1 MLHFSRTRVFF
12 WGAPGLPLTV
22 TDRFRL
28 DGRTALV
35 TGAGRG
41 IGRACAIALA
51 QAGAEVWLIARTR
64 DEIEQAAAEIRAA
77 GGKAHAVACDVLS
90 AAEVKKVVMAMP
102 VLDVL
107 VNNAGSN
114 IPEPFV
120 EVSEAHLDRL
130 LDLNVRAA
138 FLVAQAAAKK
148 MLEAPERRQRGG
160 AILHMS
166 SQMGHVGAVNRT
178 VYCMTKHALEGL
190 TKAMAA
196 LGSFNYNAA
205 KAAVIMMTRSAALE
219 LAPHGIRVVSIA
231 PTFVETP
238 LYNQLAAAKPGFAQ
252 WVKERIPAG
261 GVGRAEDVASA
272 VVFAASPAAALV
284 TGSSLLVDG
293 GWTAQ

>member
-1 MLHFSRTRVFF
+1 
-12 WGAPGLPLTV
+12 LTILNK
-22 TDRFRL
+22 FRL

-51 QAGAEVWLIARTR
+51 QAGAEVCLAARTR
-64 DEIEQAAAEIRAA
+64 AEIEQAAAEIRAA
-77 GGKAHAVACDVLS
+77 GGKARAAVCDVTKS
-90 AAEVKKVVMAMP
+90 EEVTKLVTSIP

-120 EVSEAHLDRL
+120 DVSEEHLDNL
-130 LDLNVRAA
+130 LALNVRAA

-148 MLEAPERRQRGG
+148 MLERKTRGG
-160 AILHMS
+160 AIINMS

-178 VYCMTKHALEGL
+178 VYCMTKHGLEGL
-190 TKAMAA
+190 TKAM
-196 LGSFNYNAA
+196 
-205 KAAVIMMTRSAALE
+205 ALE

-231 PTFVETP
+231 PTFIETP
-238 LYNQLAAAKPGFAQ
+238 MYRKMRTEKPEFEK
-252 WVKERIPAG
+252 WVTDRIPAG
-261 GVGRAEDVASA
+261 KVGQPEDVAAA
-272 VVFAASPAAALV
+272 VVFAASPAASLV
-284 TGSSLLVDG
+284 TGTSLVVDG